1 MAFVEG
7 AIFVVGATS
16 VLIWNATAPIEV
28 PRIDKPKLTVIEG
41 GKNSN
46 NQSKPMAPPLPIP
59 QSNEKN
65 KHEKV
70 ILYHYTSKQGLEGIL
85 ADKNI
90 LAAKKSIRPKD
101 ARDGDGVYLTDV
113 APNTISN
120 VQLT

>member
-70 ILYHYTSKQGLEGIL
+70 ILYHYTSKQGLEGFWLIKIYLLQRNQSDLRMLEMAMGFIL
-85 ADKNI
+85 LMLRLIQYQMFN
-90 LAAKKSIRPKD
+90 
-101 ARDGDGVYLTDV
+101 
-113 APNTISN
+113 
-120 VQLT
+120 